1 MVTSAT
7 LGETRTPQQSESR
20 PLNQRPMYPASLNLA
35 AVVTAVSCS
44 RVFIRHTLQQWG
56 LPNQIET
63 AELVVSELVTNAVE
77 ATGVTTPNP
86 GWAELDK
93 VPLINV
99 RVMAHGDGFSIQVW
113 DVSEELPDHPAAGP
127 GDDAES
133 GRGLLIVHAL
143 ARQVGHFFPKGGGKV
158 VWAELALEAPVPP
171 LPRSASKTPTIS
183 LPLADSDLLRRVLA
197 GLQKL

>member
-1 MVTSAT
+1 MRSAV
-7 LGETRTPQQSESR
+7 LGNPPMAAAQSEPRPMNLR
-20 PLNQRPMYPASLNLA
+20 PLYPASLNLA
-35 AVVTAVSCS
+35 AVVTAASCS
-44 RVFIRHTLQQWG
+44 RVFIRHTLQQWS
-56 LPNQIET
+56 LPDQIDA

-86 GWAELDK
+86 GWAELEK

-113 DVSEELPDHPAAGP
+113 DSSVEPPVQPAAGAA
-127 GDDAES
+127 DDAEG
-133 GRGLLIVHAL
+133 GRGLFIVRAL
-143 ARQVGHFFPKGGGKV
+143 ARQVGHFFPKSGGKV

-171 LPRSASKTPTIS
+171 LPRRASKTPTIS
-183 LPLADSDLLRRVLA
+183 LPVPDPDLLRKVLA